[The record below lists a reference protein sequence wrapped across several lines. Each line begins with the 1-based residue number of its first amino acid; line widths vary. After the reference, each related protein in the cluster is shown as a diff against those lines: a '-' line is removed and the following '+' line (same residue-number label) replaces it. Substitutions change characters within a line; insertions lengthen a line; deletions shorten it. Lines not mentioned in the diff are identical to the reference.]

1 MGIDKV
7 RELTV
12 REIESVD
19 GGVYFLNLNYR
30 SLGGLIRTPMLT
42 FFGIGN
48 TAIACKFWSG
58 IFLLHQAD
66 TQYRHCECYKHH
78 PGNKSRDL
86 NIPGA
91 IFAAVLTKSEEG

>member
-48 TAIACKFWSG
+48 TAIAVNFGRGSSFYIKP
-58 IFLLHQAD
+58 
-66 TQYRHCECYKHH
+66 T
-78 PGNKSRDL
+78 L
-86 NIPGA
+86 NIDTVNATSITQEINQG
-91 IFAAVLTKSEEG
+91 T

>member
-30 SLGGLIRTPMLT
+30 SLGGLIRSPMLT
-42 FFGIGN
+42 F
-48 TAIACKFWSG
+48 
-58 IFLLHQAD
+58 L
-66 TQYRHCECYKHH
+66 E
-78 PGNKSRDL
+78 
-86 NIPGA
+86 
-91 IFAAVLTKSEEG
+91 SEIQRLR

>member
-42 FFGIGN
+42 FFWN
-48 TAIACKFWSG
+48 RKYSDCCKFWSG
-58 IFLLHQAD
+58 DLPF
-66 TQYRHCECYKHH
+66 TSSRH
-78 PGNKSRDL
+78 SISTL
-86 NIPGA
+86 
-91 IFAAVLTKSEEG
+91 